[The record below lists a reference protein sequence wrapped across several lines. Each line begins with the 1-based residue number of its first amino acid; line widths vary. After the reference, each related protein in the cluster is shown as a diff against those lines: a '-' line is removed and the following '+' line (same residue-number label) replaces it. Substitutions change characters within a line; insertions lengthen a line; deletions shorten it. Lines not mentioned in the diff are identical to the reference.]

1 MHLSKQKK
9 MIPHCPS
16 VEEYRSQIDE
26 ATRTIGVFEDV
37 LDDVYRELE
46 STSSALDRAE
56 DTLAGCGDCCEY
68 VSTPRS
74 KARASSGSVR
84 GSHPQTGPITERRGI
99 RMHRDTR
106 DAEF

>member
-1 MHLSKQKK
+1 
-9 MIPHCPS
+9 MIPQCPS

-26 ATRTIGVFEDV
+26 TKRTIEVFEDILV
-37 LDDVYRELE
+37 DVYTELE

-74 KARASSGSVR
+74 KPRASSGSVR
-84 GSHPQTGPITERRGI
+84 GSHPQGGSIVERRGI